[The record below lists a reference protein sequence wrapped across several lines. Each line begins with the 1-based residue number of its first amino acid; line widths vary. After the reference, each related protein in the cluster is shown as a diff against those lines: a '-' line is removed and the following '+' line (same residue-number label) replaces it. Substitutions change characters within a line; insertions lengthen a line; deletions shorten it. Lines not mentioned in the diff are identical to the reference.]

1 MRNTV
6 SMMTDE
12 NPAQPL
18 SDSRHDGDVWQGKG
32 GTQKRSVTRCVLVV
46 CPYVDH
52 SVKKAKEPSLEA
64 VPQAECSAVIFDKTR
79 TKIVC
84 TIGPASR
91 SKETLA
97 KMVDAGMDV
106 ARINLSHEDHPSAK
120 KTFKTI
126 RSVDDSIPIM
136 FDIQGPKIRI
146 GELRGPVELQSG
158 QEFTISTE
166 DFIGDEKRVSISH
179 KELPDDVQPGD
190 IIAIN
195 DGIVRLQ
202 VKYIQGDEV
211 VTEVVH
217 GGVISTRK
225 GVNVPG
231 IELSCRVPTEQDCRD
246 LDLAA
251 ELEPDFVALSFVID
265 HRDVINVRD
274 ILKSNGPAD
283 AGLISKIEHKLAVQN
298 YSAILEHSD
307 GVMIARGDLGI
318 EVPIEDVPILQRD
331 LIREANTWAKPA
343 IVATHMLESMTH
355 ESVPTRAEVSDVA
368 NAVFDWADTVMLSGE
383 TAVGVDPVAAVEM
396 MNRIIKRVEPR
407 LPLVN
412 PAEITSPKRMIVEI
426 IGNLVYNAVSL
437 IPDQVDGVITATRSG
452 FTARWVSKFR
462 PPVHIYAVTR
472 DARVM
477 RRLRL
482 LWGVHPVHY
491 GKHIEY
497 VDDQVRESVRA
508 VYAQGLISKEKDIV
522 FTSGTRNIEGKT
534 NIVGVFHV
542 LDLIED

>member
-1 MRNTV
+1 LANLFVIRT
-6 SMMTDE
+6 E
-12 NPAQPL
+12 E
-18 SDSRHDGDVWQGKG
+18 R
-32 GTQKRSVTRCVLVV
+32 
-46 CPYVDH
+46 Y
-52 SVKKAKEPSLEA
+52 LEE
-64 VPQAECSAVIFDKTR
+64 VPQAECSALIFDKTR

-91 SKETLA
+91 SKKTLA
-97 KMVDAGMDV
+97 KMVEAGMDV

-146 GELRGPVELQSG
+146 GELRTPVELESG
-158 QEFTISTE
+158 QEFTISIE

-179 KELPDDVQPGD
+179 KELPNDVQPGD
-190 IIAIN
+190 MIAIN

-211 VTEVVH
+211 VTEVIH

-225 GVNVPG
+225 GVNIPG

-251 ELEPDFVALSFVID
+251 KLEPDFVALSFVID
-265 HRDVINVRD
+265 HRDVINVRN
-274 ILKSNGPAD
+274 ILKSNGPSD
-283 AGLISKIEHKLAVQN
+283 AGLISKIEHKLAVEN
-298 YSAILEHSD
+298 YHAILEHSD

-355 ESVPTRAEVSDVA
+355 ERVPTRAEVSDVA
-368 NAVFDWADTVMLSGE
+368 NAVFDWADAVMLSGE

-462 PPVHIYAVTR
+462 PPVHIYAVTL
-472 DARVM
+472 DPRVM

-508 VYAQGLISKEKDIV
+508 VYAQGLISKDKDIV

-542 LDLIED
+542 RDLVE